1 MVCNLESIRM
11 KHNVPVN
18 NSIIIPEHELEITA
32 SRSGG
37 AGGQHVNKTSS
48 RITVRWNVK
57 NTQALSP
64 EQKERVLQKLQS
76 QLTVDGDIIIHS
88 SESRSQQHNK
98 DAALARLAHIIAKAL
113 YVPKKRRPT
122 TISKT
127 AQEKRLHAK
136 SKHSFL
142 KKMRSKKIQDY

>member
-1 MVCNLESIRM
+1 M
-11 KHNVPVN
+11 KHPIIVN
-18 NSIIIPEHELEITA
+18 NGIIIPEHELEITA

-48 RITVRWNVK
+48 RITVRWNVN

-76 QLTVDGDIIIHS
+76 QLTVDGDLIIHS

-98 DAALARLAHIIAKAL
+98 DAAITRLARIVAKAL
-113 YVPKKRRPT
+113 HVPKKRRPT
-122 TISKT
+122 RMSPEAKERRL
-127 AQEKRLHAK
+127 QEKSRH
-136 SKHSFL
+136 SKI